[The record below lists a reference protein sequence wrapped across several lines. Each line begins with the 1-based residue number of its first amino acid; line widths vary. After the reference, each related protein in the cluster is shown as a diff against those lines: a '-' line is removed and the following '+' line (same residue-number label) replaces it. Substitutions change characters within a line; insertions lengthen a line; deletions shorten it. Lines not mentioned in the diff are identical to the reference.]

1 MCGRFTIKTGLE
13 DLLEAFPFLVAP
25 DEEDVADVLAPRY
38 NVAPTQP
45 VPAARGSTGARIES
59 LRWGLVP
66 FFAKDPSIGS
76 RMINARSETVA
87 EKPAFREPFRER
99 RCLVLADGF
108 YEWRKNPDGK
118 TKTPIHLRLR
128 GGRPFAFAGLWDRWR
143 PRGPAAGAGDGAG
156 GSGEEI
162 LSCTI
167 LTTEPNE
174 FVRPIHDRMPVMLVD
189 ADAAARWLDP
199 KANREA
205 LEELFGAPPAEAM
218 ESWPVSTIVNS
229 PRNETPRCVE
239 RGGQATLFD

>member
-13 DLLEAFPFLVAP
+13 DLLEAFPFLEAP
-25 DEEDVADVLAPRY
+25 SEDDVAEVLAPRY
-38 NVAPTQP
+38 NAAPTQP
-45 VPAARGSTGARIES
+45 VPAARDSTGARIES

-66 FFAKDPSIGS
+66 FFAKDLAIGS

-87 EKPAFREPFRER
+87 EKPSFREPFRRR

-108 YEWRKNPDGK
+108 YEWRKEPDGK

-143 PRGPAAGAGDGAG
+143 PKGPEADRDTP
-156 GSGEEI
+156 EV

-174 FVRPIHDRMPVMLVD
+174 LVSPIHDRMPVMLVD
-189 ADAAARWLDP
+189 ETSARRWLDP
-199 KANREA
+199 KAA
-205 LEELFGAPPAEAM
+205 PAELHELLGPVPADAM
-218 ESWPVSTIVNS
+218 ESWAVSTIVNS
-229 PRNETPRCVE
+229 PRNETPRCIE
-239 RGGQATLFD
+239 RGGQATLF